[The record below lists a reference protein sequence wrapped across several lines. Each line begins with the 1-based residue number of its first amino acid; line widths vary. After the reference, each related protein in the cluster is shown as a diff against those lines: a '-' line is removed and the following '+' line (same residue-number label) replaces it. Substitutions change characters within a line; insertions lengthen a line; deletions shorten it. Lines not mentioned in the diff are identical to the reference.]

1 MIYCP
6 NFTNDITFNTSL
18 VTIYQLNE
26 SPKRKR
32 KNPNQNRYRHRIIEI
47 TQK

>member
-26 SPKRKR
+26 SQKGKRKTPT
-32 KNPNQNRYRHRIIEI
+32 K
-47 TQK
+47 TVMDTV